1 VVIAE
6 GFAHVDVL
14 TAEDDADNPITA
26 ALVDFIERNA
36 Q

>member
-1 VVIAE
+1 MAE

-14 TAEDDADNPITA
+14 TAEDDADNPIPA
-26 ALVDFIERNA
+26 ALVDFLTRNV

>member
-1 VVIAE
+1 MAE

-14 TAEDDADNPITA
+14 TAEDDVDNPIPA
-26 ALVDFIERNA
+26 ALVDFLVRNA